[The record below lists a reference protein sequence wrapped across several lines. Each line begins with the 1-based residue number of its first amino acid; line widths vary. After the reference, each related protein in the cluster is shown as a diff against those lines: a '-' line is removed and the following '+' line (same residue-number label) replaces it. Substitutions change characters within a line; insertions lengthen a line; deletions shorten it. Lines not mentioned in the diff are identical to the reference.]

1 MGGLLFISALLL
13 LMIGAPIVVALGLAS
28 LLFIF
33 NNDIQSVV
41 VIQKLFAGIDSAA
54 LLAVPFF
61 ILAGDLMNRGGIA
74 KRIVNMVSGFV
85 GNIHGG
91 MGIVA
96 IIACMFFAAIS
107 GSGIATAAAIG
118 TVTMVGMKKSGYSPA
133 FSATII
139 AAASPIGIIIPP
151 SIAYIIYAVLAKVS
165 VADMYRV
172 GIPAGIIMGIA
183 LIVPTYLISKKKNYK
198 GVAEALALE
207 ASIEETQS
215 GTEQKPMTAF
225 QKFLDASWALG
236 TPVIIVGGVF
246 AGIFTPTESA
256 VVAVVYSILIGV
268 FVYKEMTIRDL
279 PDIFL
284 SSAVS
289 TAGIMIIMAAAALF
303 AWVMVYVKIPQSIL
317 TSVLSL
323 TQSKYLI
330 LLLLNGI
337 ILIAGMFMESGSIQY
352 ILVPI
357 ALPIANA
364 LGIDPVHFGIIL
376 ATNLAIG
383 MLTPPFGITLFTS
396 ARVFDTSIQ
405 SVSIQTLPYLLALI
419 IALLIITFIPQS
431 VMWIV

>member
-1 MGGLLFISALLL
+1 MGSLLFLSALLL
-13 LMIGAPIVVALGLAS
+13 LMIGAPIVVALGLAA

-183 LIVPTYLISKKKNYK
+183 LIVPTYLISKKRNYK
-198 GVAEALALE
+198 GIADELAVE
-207 ASIEETQS
+207 ASIENIQNDVQ
-215 GTEQKPMTAF
+215 QKVMTPF

-236 TPVIIVGGVF
+236 TPIIIVGGVF

-284 SSAVS
+284 ASAIS